1 MDECMIGAGVNLT
14 KDDVN
19 KVIALFAHE
28 KAEPGSDLKHVL
40 INYLKMSVEMGLQ
53 QPSMN

>member
-1 MDECMIGAGVNLT
+1 MIGAGVNLT

-28 KAEPGSDLKHVL
+28 KAEPGTDLKHVL